1 MADTNPKS
9 QADGDKKEAP
19 WASLLGGGK
28 GLSKFQLRSSAGKL
42 SFIDRLRQ
50 FRRKDLAF
58 ILAGL
63 GILFMA
69 PLADFLFTGSGSDD
83 SGAVGTG
90 WGLRNALG
98 GLGGGGPF
106 DYGVNGMAPGGAL
119 GSNGE
124 VITPLDARDPASLIL
139 GLPGMGGETPKT
151 PAEAPAAPSPNSFKD
166 SFGGAAAGAARAA
179 IKSAGFGIPHLPLG
193 ASGLRAMGFGGG
205 SHGAAG
211 GAGGMSGIN
220 AWGVPTHAAGNSS
233 LANVFSTPGYK
244 GSAALNTMSGGGFGA
259 MKTAASRAAK
269 NFDNVGSAAANLQ
282 KAAAMPIVGAGGGN
296 TGGGGAGGR
305 SGGAGQTGSI
315 GKTNKSIGQ
324 SLAYMAA
331 KQNLQHAIDLYWK
344 KQEAYQMFMP
354 NLLTNMGNTLA
365 MAPINAMSMMMMYK
379 MMGNMYGNN
388 GQNANCANFY
398 GNSLP
403 SPLPNCVM
411 GMGMNL
417 SGMGGG
423 GGGAGGGMSGGMNM
437 GMFQPLCVGPGGYVY
452 SGGLGGSPMGRCT
465 GGGAGAGGSYG
476 PGSIPPGGGG
486 QENAVSNVPGMASP
500 LQLNAPAL
508 CGSLKSMAASD
519 NQDAFNMG
527 QAEQSKL
534 FGGWYN
540 SAVSMTQM
548 GNALTPGV
556 NLSSCGGKP
565 LPGLNGSTSVSELLA
580 QSQAE
585 LQQIQ
590 QSLNQIKTQDVEVAN
605 NACVPLKQTANQV
618 SEQIGNAKGQT
629 SAAQLNSIAGNI
641 QNTLGGLPSQLQNLQ
656 GQANEAV
663 TLLNGVT
670 PTLQKAAGLLNQIS
684 QNLQQVTSQLGT
696 VGSNLQ
702 AVSLPEGMDEGTQ
715 MAVNS
720 FGTKLGQDSAA
731 IKSKLNELQK
741 QYDSQ
746 NQAMQLIK
754 TTLLG
759 SNGASQQT
767 GLMTQLAAYTY
778 FAVTGQ
784 QPQLNGVQVA
794 QPQFLAIQGPGS
806 WSDVQSQQ
814 VCPNAS
820 SVVNCAQKVNEQFQQ
835 TIGEAQSQ
843 PQQQAQETLS
853 NAVAAAAQGFK
864 QSMGSRGASGYSQ
877 WVGNICPT
885 VNAYTAGVNTPRSLI
900 KNQNLNQ
907 ALTTLQSDVNA
918 GGMPAAQATVA
929 SANNAN

>member
-9 QADGDKKEAP
+9 QTDGDKREAP

-151 PAEAPAAPSPNSFKD
+151 PAETPSAPSQNSFKD

-179 IKSAGFGIPHLPLG
+179 VKSAGFGIPHLPLG
-193 ASGLRAMGFGGG
+193 ASGLRALGFGGG
-205 SHGAAG
+205 AHPAAG

-233 LANVFSTPGYK
+233 LANVLSTPGYK
-244 GSAALNTMSGGGFGA
+244 GSAARNTMSGGGFGA
-259 MKTAASRAAK
+259 MKTAANRAAK
-269 NFDNVGSAAANLQ
+269 NFDNMGSAAANLQ

-296 TGGGGAGGR
+296 TGGGGAGGKG
-305 SGGAGQTGSI
+305 GGAGQTGSI

-344 KQEAYQMFMP
+344 QQEAYQMFLP

-379 MMGNMYGNN
+379 MMGNMYGSNN
-388 GQNANCANFY
+388 GQNTNCANFY
-398 GNSLP
+398 GNPLP
-403 SPLPNCVM
+403 NPLPNCVM
-411 GMGMNL
+411 GMGMNM
-417 SGMGGG
+417 SGMGGAGGMG
-423 GGGAGGGMSGGMNM
+423 GGSSGGMSGGMNM

-465 GGGAGAGGSYG
+465 GGGGAGGGGSYG
-476 PGSIPPGGGG
+476 PGSMTPAGGD
-486 QENAVSNVPGMASP
+486 QENAVSNVPGMASS
-500 LQLNAPAL
+500 LRLNAPAL
-508 CGSLKSMAASD
+508 CGGLKSMAASD
-519 NQDAFNMG
+519 NQDAFDMG

-540 SAVSMTQM
+540 SAVSITQM

-556 NLSSCGGKP
+556 KLSGCGGNP
-565 LPGLNGSTSVSELLA
+565 LPGLSGSTSLSELLA

-585 LQQIQ
+585 LQQIWEN
-590 QSLNQIKTQDVEVAN
+590 LNQIKTQDVGILN
-605 NACVPLKQTANQV
+605 DACNPLKQTANGV
-618 SEQIGNAKGQT
+618 SSEIKGANGEMAPATLNPIASQIQE
-629 SAAQLNSIAGNI
+629 
-641 QNTLGGLPSQLQNLQ
+641 TLGQLPAQIKDFQ
-656 GQANEAV
+656 GPANEAV
-663 TLLNGVT
+663 SQLNGVMT
-670 PTLQKAAGLLNQIS
+670 PLNKATELLKQIG
-684 QNLQQVTSQLGT
+684 QNLEQVTSQLGSA
-696 VGSNLQ
+696 GSKLD

-720 FGTKLGQDSAA
+720 YGNKLGNDISSL
-731 IKSKLNELQK
+731 KSKLNEIQK

-746 NQAMQLIK
+746 QQAMQLIN

-759 SNGASQQT
+759 LNGASQQN
-767 GLMTQLAAYTY
+767 GLMTQLAFYTY
-778 FAVTGQ
+778 FAVQGQ
-784 QPQLNGVQVA
+784 LPSAGQFQAP
-794 QPQFLAIQGPGS
+794 QPQFLSIVGNGSGGQDASSIHAAALQVNQRFQESINQAQSQNTQVSEAAVNAAIQG
-806 WSDVQSQQ
+806 
-814 VCPNAS
+814 
-820 SVVNCAQKVNEQFQQ
+820 FQNSL
-835 TIGEAQSQ
+835 GGRS
-843 PQQQAQETLS
+843 
-853 NAVAAAAQGFK
+853 G
-864 QSMGSRGASGYSQ
+864 GGYSK
-877 WVGNICPT
+877 WVGNICTT
-885 VNAYTAGVNTPRSLI
+885 VTAYTTGVNTPRSLVQ
-900 KNQNLNQ
+900 NQNLNQ
-907 ALTTLQSDVNA
+907 ALTTLQSDLNA

-929 SANNAN
+929 NAE

>member
-1 MADTNPKS
+1 MPDTNPKS
-9 QADGDKKEAP
+9 QAEGEKKEAP

-28 GLSKFQLRSSAGKL
+28 GLSKFQLRSPSGKL

-106 DYGVNGMAPGGAL
+106 DYGLNGMAPGGAL

-139 GLPGMGGETPKT
+139 GLPGMGGEAPKT
-151 PAEAPAAPSPNSFKD
+151 PVETPSAPSQNSFKD

-179 IKSAGFGIPHLPLG
+179 VKSAGFGIPHLPLG
-193 ASGLRAMGFGGG
+193 AAGLRALGFGGG
-205 SHGAAG
+205 SHAAAG

-233 LANVFSTPGYK
+233 LSNVLSTPGYK
-244 GSAALNTMSGGGFGA
+244 GSAARNPMSGGGFGA
-259 MKTAASRAAK
+259 MKTAADRAAK

-296 TGGGGAGGR
+296 TGGGGAGGK

-388 GQNANCANFY
+388 GQNANCTNFY
-398 GNSLP
+398 GNPLP
-403 SPLPNCVM
+403 GSLPNCVM

-417 SGMGGG
+417 SGMGG
-423 GGGAGGGMSGGMNM
+423 AGGSSSGGSGGGMNM
-437 GMFQPLCVGPGGYVY
+437 GMFQPLCVGPSGYVY

-465 GGGAGAGGSYG
+465 GGGSGGGGSYG
-476 PGSIPPGGGG
+476 PGSMTPAGGD
-486 QENAVSNVPGMASP
+486 QENAVKKVPGMASP

-508 CGSLKSMAASD
+508 CGTLKSMASSD
-519 NQDAFNMG
+519 NLDSFDMG
-527 QAEQSKL
+527 QAEQSQL

-540 SAVSMTQM
+540 SAVSITQM
-548 GNALTPGV
+548 GNALTPNV
-556 NLSSCGGKP
+556 NLSACGGSP
-565 LPGLNGSTSVSELLA
+565 LPGLSGSTSLSELLA

-585 LQQIQ
+585 LQQIV
-590 QSLNQIKTQDVEVAN
+590 SKLNQIEKQDVQVVN
-605 NACVPLKQTANQV
+605 NVCVPLKRTANQV
-618 SEQIGNAKGQT
+618 REQIGKAQGQMNAD
-629 SAAQLNSIAGNI
+629 QLETVASNI
-641 QNTLGGLPSQLQNLQ
+641 QNSLGDLPSQFENLQ
-656 GQANEAV
+656 GQANEPV
-663 TLLNGVT
+663 TLLNGVM
-670 PTLQKAAGLLNQIS
+670 PPLQKAEQLLNQIN
-684 QNLQQVTSQLGT
+684 QNLGKVTSQLGT
-696 VGSNLQ
+696 AGKDFGKISPPQ
-702 AVSLPEGMDEGTQ
+702 GMDEGTQ
-715 MAVNS
+715 YAVNR
-720 FGTKLGQDSAA
+720 FGNQLGSDISS
-731 IKSKLNELQK
+731 IKSKLDELQK

-746 NQAMQLIK
+746 YQAMQLIN

-759 SNGASQQT
+759 QNQASQQN

-784 QPQLNGVQVA
+784 QPQLSGIQVA
-794 QPQFLAIQGPGS
+794 SPQFLSIQGQGS
-806 WSDVQSQQ
+806 WSQVKSQDVCQK
-814 VCPNAS
+814 AS
-820 SVVNCAQKVNEQFQQ
+820 SIVNCAQKVNEQFQKA
-835 TIGEAQSQ
+835 IGAAASQPTPEAQK
-843 PQQQAQETLS
+843 ALS
-853 NAVAAAAQGFK
+853 EAVNAAAQGFQ
-864 QSMGSRGASGYSQ
+864 QSLGSRSGYSQ
-877 WVGNICPT
+877 WVGNICT
-885 VNAYTAGVNTPRSLI
+885 TSTAYTAGVNTPSSLI
-900 KNQNLNQ
+900 KNQSLNQ
-907 ALTTLQSDVNA
+907 ALTTLQSDVDA

-929 SANNAN
+929 NAQ